1 MSAAW
6 YYAKNKER
14 FGPVSLAELR
24 SLVAQGK
31 LRPADLVWTD
41 QLPAWTPAGKVRE
54 LFPFR
59 AVDSVPGIKAPAERM
74 VPAPARPKQPPSA
87 DSTPVSTPRPV
98 AAATPSPTPE
108 PRSDSDF
115 DWDGLRPRHWI
126 AGGGGF
132 LAALGIAFTAIE
144 RSPVALAFTLGG
156 LTLVAL
162 GLSGEIFR
170 LLAQATANIGK
181 ASKAAAERRHE
192 ARKLA
197 VEKQRL
203 DLEAKKI
210 AYEQARLEQASSQQP
225 ASVNQPTTGDQ
236 APQGQPADAGRTIVI
251 NHPPVQRW
259 SPGLAAVL
267 SFFIPGLGQL
277 YKGQIINGIVWFFM
291 VGLGYLALILPGL
304 LLHLFCIIGAASG
317 NPWTEGKTNVV
328 RE

>member
-1 MSAAW
+1 MSATW

-14 FGPVSLAELR
+14 FGPFSLAELR

-54 LFPFR
+54 LFPLR
-59 AVDSVPGIKAPAERM
+59 VVDSVPGIKAPAERIDKAAAPTKKPT
-74 VPAPARPKQPPSA
+74 PASPPV
-87 DSTPVSTPRPV
+87 PVSTPRPV

-108 PRSDSDF
+108 SRSDSGF
-115 DWDGLRPRHWI
+115 DCDDLRPRHWI

-162 GLSGEIFR
+162 GLSGEIVR
-170 LLAQATANIGK
+170 LLTQAAANIGK

-203 DLEAKKI
+203 DLEAKKL
-210 AYEQARLEQASSQQP
+210 AHEQARLEQASSQMP

-317 NPWTEGKTNVV
+317 NPWTEGKTTVV
-328 RE
+328 R